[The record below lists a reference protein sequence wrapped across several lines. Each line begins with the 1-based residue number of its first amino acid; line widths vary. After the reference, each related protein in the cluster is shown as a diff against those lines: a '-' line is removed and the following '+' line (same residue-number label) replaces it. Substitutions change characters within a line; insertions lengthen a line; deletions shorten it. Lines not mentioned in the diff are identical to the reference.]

1 MISIYRHG
9 GSAEM
14 ELQALQERVRYYCSI
29 STARAGRQEGRRR
42 SSLAAVSE
50 ASLACASVQMI
61 ACVCAAAPQQQLQRT
76 CEKGIGSD
84 RGLEP
89 TNMTIDETHGLACRD
104 TAL

>member
-1 MISIYRHG
+1 MIYRHD

-29 STARAGRQEGRRR
+29 LTARAGRQEGRRR

-61 ACVCAAAPQQQLQRT
+61 ACVCAAAPQLQQRT

-84 RGLEP
+84 RGFEL

-104 TAL
+104 TAA

>member
-1 MISIYRHG
+1 MILIYRHG

-29 STARAGRQEGRRR
+29 LTARAGRQEGRGR

-61 ACVCAAAPQQQLQRT
+61 ACVCAAAPQQLQRT

-84 RGLEP
+84 HGFEP
-89 TNMTIDETHGLACRD
+89 TNTTIDETHGLACRD
-104 TAL
+104 TAV

>member
-1 MISIYRHG
+1 MIYRHD

-29 STARAGRQEGRRR
+29 LTARAGRQEGRRR

-61 ACVCAAAPQQQLQRT
+61 ACVCAAAPQLQQRT
-76 CEKGIGSD
+76 CEKGISSD
-84 RGLEP
+84 RGLEL

-104 TAL
+104 TAA